1 MIRRLKYHEID
12 FEKYSN
18 CLENSVQ
25 KNFYGQS
32 DILDFLTDKSW
43 ELLVLN
49 DYDAI
54 MPIPVQQRFFISYS
68 YIPLFCQQLGIFS
81 AEDNPIINEKF
92 LTFFRKNYR
101 IQSYAFND
109 KNSFENLSSLKKNY
123 IIQKTDYKS
132 LRKYYFKGRKS
143 TVKTSQ
149 YLHFKELNL
158 NDSILDFIILNLKG
172 LNHKKEIQKFSDYVG
187 FLNQRKN
194 LLLFGSYKETELTN
208 VAIMINK
215 DSELFLLGLI
225 NNEKFIKDNGA
236 SFLIDRI
243 IQLYISEKK
252 LNFMGGSIRGIEVFF
267 KSFGSECFEYPI
279 ILNTKKDF
287 IKSLFFQRR

>member
-12 FEKYSN
+12 FEKYSD

-25 KNFYGQS
+25 KNFYGQN

-49 DYDAI
+49 DYEAV
-54 MPIPVQQRFFISYS
+54 MPVPVQQKFFISYS

-81 AEDNPIINEKF
+81 TEDNKFINEKF
-92 LTFFRKNYR
+92 LAFFKKNYR
-101 IQSYAFND
+101 IRGYAFND
-109 KNSFENLSSLKKNY
+109 KNSFESLSSLKKNY
-123 IIQKTDYKS
+123 IIRKTDYKS

-143 TVKTSQ
+143 TVKTAQ
-149 YLHFKELNL
+149 YLYFKELNL
-158 NDSILDFIILNLKG
+158 NESVLDFVRQNFKG
-172 LNHKKEIQKFSDYVG
+172 LKNEKEVQKFTDYIE
-187 FLNQRKN
+187 FLDKRKN
-194 LLLFGSYKETELTN
+194 LLIFGSYKEDGLTN
-208 VAIMINK
+208 IAIMINTDK
-215 DSELFLLGLI
+215 ELLLLGLI

-243 IQLYISEKK
+243 IQLYISEKS

-267 KSFGSECFEYPI
+267 KSFGAECFEYPVMLMSKTDFLKN
-279 ILNTKKDF
+279 ILSFK
-287 IKSLFFQRR
+287 